1 VAKILILSDQA
12 ESFQGV
18 CADLREAG
26 YACNVT
32 AVDDHA
38 AHSVAADSP
47 DLVVIGHQSCYSISE
62 LSLSIK
68 QLIDLPVLAVV
79 EGNAVSR
86 VNGHFNSVDDFVV
99 RPFTAAEIALR
110 IKRLLK
116 KGNSGENEEMMICG
130 DLKIDLAKCEV
141 MVGERIIPLT
151 FKEYELLKFLVNNQD
166 RVFTRDVLLNKVWGF
181 DYYGG
186 DRTVDVHIRR
196 LRSKLEDATHN
207 FIETV
212 RNIGYRFHCNP

>member
-1 VAKILILSDQA
+1 VSRILILSDQA
-12 ESFQGV
+12 ESFHEV
-18 CADLREAG
+18 CADLRDGG
-26 YACNVT
+26 YSCSVASVNENT
-32 AVDDHA
+32 S
-38 AHSVAADSP
+38 HSVAADSP

-62 LSLSIK
+62 LSRSIK
-68 QLIDLPVLAVV
+68 ELIDLPVLAVV
-79 EGNAVSR
+79 EGNAISR
-86 VNGHFNSVDDFVV
+86 VNGHFNFVDDFVV
-99 RPFTAAEIALR
+99 RPFTAPELALR

-116 KGNSGENEEMMICG
+116 KTDAGENEEMLICG

-141 MVGERIIPLT
+141 LVAERIIPLT

-212 RNIGYRFHCNP
+212 RNIGYRFHCSP